1 MIAALQV
8 NGPLHPVQMA
18 YHVPDPAAAAERLA
32 REFGW
37 GPFFLLE
44 HIPLESC
51 VFRGRSARF
60 DHTSAYGQG
69 GELMIELIT
78 QHDDEPSV
86 LRDMYS
92 AAQCG
97 LHHVAYFVSDLP
109 RAIEQFTEL
118 QYEIALDATT
128 AGVRFVMVD
137 ARAQLG
143 HMLELYQPGAQL
155 KRFYE
160 FVRRKSLGWDGTE
173 PLRRLVPR

>member
-1 MIAALQV
+1 MIDALQV
-8 NGPLHPVQMA
+8 SGPLRPVQMA
-18 YHVPDPAAAAERLA
+18 YHVPDPAAAAVRLA
-32 REFGW
+32 RDFGW

-51 VFRGRSARF
+51 AFRGRSATF

-78 QHDDEPSV
+78 QHDDQPSV
-86 LRDMYS
+86 LRDLYGR
-92 AAQCG
+92 AQSG
-97 LHHVAYFVSDLP
+97 LHHVAYFVADLP
-109 RAIEQFTEL
+109 LAIEHCTQL
-118 QYEIALDATT
+118 QYEIALDATA

-143 HMLELYQPGAQL
+143 HMLELYEPGAQL
-155 KRFYE
+155 RRFYE
-160 FVRRKSLGWDGTE
+160 FVRRKSIGWDGAE